1 MKLSICFGKISKE
14 SPNLPSFFWRK
25 LNVFHNIAR
34 AEGRPRLVESSQDED
49 EEEESNKTEVAQK
62 VGVRFLKGRD
72 KYFP

>member
-1 MKLSICFGKISKE
+1 M
-14 SPNLPSFFWRK
+14 
-25 LNVFHNIAR
+25 FHNIAR

-49 EEEESNKTEVAQK
+49 EEDESNKTEVAQK